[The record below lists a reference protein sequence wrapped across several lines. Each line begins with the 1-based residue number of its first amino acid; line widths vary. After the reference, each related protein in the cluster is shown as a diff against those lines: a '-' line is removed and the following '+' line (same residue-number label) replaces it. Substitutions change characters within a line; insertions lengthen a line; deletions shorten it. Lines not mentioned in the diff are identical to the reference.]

1 MSTTEVLLTPRQA
14 AAQLHMSPRA
24 VRELCSSRQI
34 TCIVTT
40 GPKGQARYRI
50 QPSALEAFLREH
62 TVTRRLS

>member
-14 AAQLHMSPRA
+14 AAQLHKSPRS

-34 TCIVTT
+34 THIVTT

-50 QPSALEAFLREH
+50 TQSAITAFLREH